1 MQLSD
6 QAITSFQELYKKKCG
21 VELSFEEATI
31 KALEELQ
38 RFALIY
44 QPIPR
49 KEVSLY
55 NKLKGV
61 KNTK

>member
-1 MQLSD
+1 MQLSNE
-6 QAITSFQELYKKKCG
+6 AITSFQELYKKKCG
-21 VELSFEEATI
+21 IELSFEEASV

-38 RFALIY
+38 RFSLIY

-49 KEVSLY
+49 KEVALY

-61 KNTK
+61 INTK

>member
-1 MQLSD
+1 MQLSNE
-6 QAITSFQELYKKKCG
+6 AITSFQELYKKKCG
-21 VELSFEEATI
+21 IELTFEEAST

-38 RFALIY
+38 RFAFIY

-55 NKLKGV
+55 SKLKGV